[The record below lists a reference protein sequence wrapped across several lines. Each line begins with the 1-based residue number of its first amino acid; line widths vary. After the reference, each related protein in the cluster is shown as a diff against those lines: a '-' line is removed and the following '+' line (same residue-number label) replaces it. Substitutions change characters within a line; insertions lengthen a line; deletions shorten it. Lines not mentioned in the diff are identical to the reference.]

1 MTYFDALNGG
11 VEESAAENV
20 EMVQPLVNAEQ
31 NVQEEDLRGDAPV
44 DELLINEELKHEE
57 RKMSEMTNSS
67 GNGRYK
73 HQRSLET
80 MSSSEEEE
88 QEQEDDNKQS
98 PEQGRSSG
106 FRQEGDAKRRKISNH
121 SKGIHRQPPKT
132 TRIRKKKDDRESPP
146 QRHPMLEVHN

>member
-1 MTYFDALNGG
+1 M
-11 VEESAAENV
+11 
-20 EMVQPLVNAEQ
+20 VNAEL
-31 NVQEEDLRGDAPV
+31 NVQEEGLRGDAPV
-44 DELLINEELKHEE
+44 DELLTNEELKHEE

-80 MSSSEEEE
+80 MSSSEEE
-88 QEQEDDNKQS
+88 QEEEDDSKQS

-106 FRQEGDAKRRKISNH
+106 FRLEGDAKRSKISNH
-121 SKGIHRQPPKT
+121 SKGIHRQPPKS

-146 QRHPMLEVHN
+146 